1 MSKLYL
7 DGYSCSAL
15 VSAWF
20 SSGGLQSQM
29 PNCVRTA
36 ISFEC
41 TLLTAPEPF
50 IRRCVLHCLPQQHAD
65 VFTVHIHVC

>member
-1 MSKLYL
+1 MNKLYL

-29 PNCVRTA
+29 PNSVRTA
-36 ISFEC
+36 ITFEC

-50 IRRCVLHCLPQQHAD
+50 FRRCALHCLPQQHAD